1 MLPELDLWEGVL
13 RLVFVAV
20 LAGAIGLERE
30 AAEQEAGLR
39 THMLVGVGSCL
50 FMIVGVYGW
59 ADFEFSQ
66 RIGAVVDPSRV
77 ASYVVAGIGF
87 LGGGAIIK
95 SGANVKGLTTAASVW
110 VVASIGVAVG
120 VGMYALAVAVTL
132 LVLLSLWPL
141 KVLANQFGL
150 RGGRAVRLRLELEP
164 KGDVAPILAAL
175 ERRRLGLESITVDE
189 DPDVR
194 SVDLVIDARHAE
206 VAALSDDVSR
216 LGHVRS
222 VTWPS

>member
-1 MLPELDLWEGVL
+1 VLPDLELWEGIL
-13 RLVFVAV
+13 RLVLAAV

-39 THMLVGVGSCL
+39 THMLVCVGSCL
-50 FMIVGVYGW
+50 FMIVGVYAW
-59 ADFEFSQ
+59 ADFQ
-66 RIGAVVDPSRV
+66 LNQDIGAIVDPSRV

-95 SGANVKGLTTAASVW
+95 SGVNVKGLTTAASVW

-141 KVLANQFGL
+141 KTLANQLGL
-150 RGGRAVRLRLELEP
+150 RGGRTVRLQLELEP
-164 KGDVAPILAAL
+164 KGDVAPILAVVERAEVEL
-175 ERRRLGLESITVDE
+175 EAIKVDE
-189 DPDVR
+189 EPELR
-194 SVDLVIDARHAE
+194 RVDLVLGARRRD
-206 VAALSDDVSR
+206 VAGLVDEIAR
-216 LGHVRS
+216 IPHVRS
-222 VTWPS
+222 ESWPG